1 MGDPSKHKN
10 APLCSSALV
19 DGSVSA
25 TTQQQPTAI
34 MNYQPH
40 QQQQSSQEWCDHV
53 LIKWHD
59 SWLNHV
65 LISQLPWLHELQL
78 HFKWTWHFAQSY
90 YPLTSEWV
98 LQRQDRCRKNVISD
112 QHSYTEDTL
121 CLYTCV
127 ESKYWPSAEL
137 LLLHHVLHNLGF
149 LCSVQNVRGYV
160 MSWIGFN
167 WNGRVTQVSQHMN

>member
-1 MGDPSKHKN
+1 MKGDPSKHKN

-40 QQQQSSQEWCDHV
+40 QQQSSQEWCDHV

-90 YPLTSEWV
+90 YPLNIWVSVTTSGQMEEKCDFRPTFLHRGHPLFVRVWNQNIGHWQSCCCCIMFYITRAFCV
-98 LQRQDRCRKNVISD
+98 QSKMFG
-112 QHSYTEDTL
+112 DT
-121 CLYTCV
+121 
-127 ESKYWPSAEL
+127 
-137 LLLHHVLHNLGF
+137 
-149 LCSVQNVRGYV
+149 
-160 MSWIGFN
+160 
-167 WNGRVTQVSQHMN
+167 

>member
-98 LQRQDRCRKNVISD
+98 LQRQDRWRKNVISD

-121 CLYTCV
+121 CLYVCGIKIWLGHWQSCCCCIMFYITQAFCV
-127 ESKYWPSAEL
+127 QSKMF
-137 LLLHHVLHNLGF
+137 GD
-149 LCSVQNVRGYV
+149 
-160 MSWIGFN
+160 
-167 WNGRVTQVSQHMN
+167 T

>member
-90 YPLTSEWV
+90 YPLNIWVSVTTSGQMEEKCDFRPTFLHRGHSLFVCVW
-98 LQRQDRCRKNVISD
+98 D
-112 QHSYTEDTL
+112 QNIILGHCCCCIMFYITWAFCVQSKMFRDT
-121 CLYTCV
+121 
-127 ESKYWPSAEL
+127 
-137 LLLHHVLHNLGF
+137 
-149 LCSVQNVRGYV
+149 
-160 MSWIGFN
+160 
-167 WNGRVTQVSQHMN
+167 